1 MDRLFVMDSAY
12 LDDKYN
18 IDSKILHKLLKV
30 YAGRN
35 LDSYHVISDISDI
48 DKVKSKYTKQII
60 PIGDLEFMRKALNYL
75 GASDKA
81 LTPIEV
87 PDCLLEFVGRL
98 YSKYTGKELLCMP
111 KEFREK
117 HFIKDVDHLKKFNN
131 LLYLGNDIANMLE
144 PDTNYSVSS
153 IVKFDSEFRVFVHRG
168 EVRAVQNYLGDVLT
182 FPKRDI
188 IMDCV
193 KRLNECMPEL
203 KSYTLDIGVRS
214 GLTCVIEVHNF
225 ISCGLYGFYAEVLL
239 GMLADGIEY
248 ELNYGRKE
256 HE

>member
-18 IDSKILHKLLKV
+18 IDSKMLHNLLKV

-153 IVKFDSEFRVFVHRG
+153 IVKLTLNLE
-168 EVRAVQNYLGDVLT
+168 YLCIVERLEQYRTTWEMFLHFLKEISSWIVL
-182 FPKRDI
+182 RDL
-188 IMDCV
+188 MNVCPS
-193 KRLNECMPEL
+193 LNH
-203 KSYTLDIGVRS
+203 T
-214 GLTCVIEVHNF
+214 H
-225 ISCGLYGFYAEVLL
+225 
-239 GMLADGIEY
+239 
-248 ELNYGRKE
+248 
-256 HE
+256 